1 MIEVQNLSFTYSKK
15 KNGIFNNLSL
25 SMEGGHIYGL
35 LGKNGAGKTTL
46 LKLISGLRFPQDG
59 SCKVLGMESKK
70 RNATMLEEI
79 YFLTEEIWLPDTNIE
94 EYLKM
99 YAGGYPKFETSIF
112 NNCLREFEIN
122 TSDQLKNMSF
132 GQKKKV
138 AISFALATQCK
149 ILIMDEPTNG
159 LDIPSKGQFR
169 KLAAELIT
177 DDRCM
182 VLSTHQVRDL
192 ESLID
197 RIIILDESRILL
209 NQTTEAICDKLLFRT
224 LMSMENQPGILYSE
238 FTPKGFLAV
247 FSNTDKVDSKLDLE
261 VLFNFATQQP
271 AVITELFHL

>member
-1 MIEVQNLSFTYSKK
+1 
-15 KNGIFNNLSL
+15 
-25 SMEGGHIYGL
+25 MEGGHIYGL

-46 LKLISGLRFPQDG
+46 LKLIAGLRFPQQG

-70 RNATMLEEI
+70 RNAAMLEDI

-99 YAGGYPKFETSIF
+99 YAGPYSKFDTNIF
-112 NNCLREFEIN
+112 DKCLREFEIN
-122 TSDQLKNMSF
+122 SSDKLKNMSF

-209 NQTTEAICDKLLFRT
+209 NQTTDAICDKLLFKT
-224 LMSMENQPGILYSE
+224 LMSIENQPGILYSE

-247 FSNTDKVDSKLDLE
+247 FNNVDKVDSKLDLE
-261 VLFNFATQQP
+261 VLFNFSTQQP
-271 AVITELFHL
+271 AVITQLFHQ